1 MEDMMFWGVFF
12 ILGWIGGL
20 LMRSRSIGRLEG
32 ECWRLRRNNREQ
44 ALTIAHLEGELLNEH
59 KNRTGKLDRGDAL
72 DGLRFRVGPSGGILA
87 GKTFSLKKI
96 HR

>member
-1 MEDMMFWGVFF
+1 MTMDDMMFWGIFF

-32 ECWRLRRNNREQ
+32 ECWRLRKIYHEHLR
-44 ALTIAHLEGELLNEH
+44 TINKLEGEVRDAR
-59 KNRTGKLDRGDAL
+59 RTDRGAGL

>member
-1 MEDMMFWGVFF
+1 MEMIFWGVFF

-32 ECWRLRRNNREQ
+32 ECWRLRKIYHEQ
-44 ALTIAHLEGELLNEH
+44 VRTISGLERDVKDEQRKRDKHDG
-59 KNRTGKLDRGDAL
+59 RSCL
-72 DGLRFRVGPSGGILA
+72 DGVRIRVGSSGGIFA

-96 HR
+96 NR